1 MSLVKRIL
9 AAIALSFS
17 PIIVAAP
24 IAAAQGTNVVVI
36 DQSKIMRDSAA
47 GKDIRTKLQG
57 IGQSIERE
65 LQPTATSLQNEG
77 QALDAKAQGK
87 TQQAILADQALTAEI
102 TAYARKAQQFEQR
115 SQIAAQELA
124 LTERKAWSD
133 FFVAL
138 RPVLREVVEERGA
151 QLMVDR
157 SNSVY
162 TDPAI
167 DVSDLVISK
176 LDAATPTISV
186 VRQKIPTQPAQAA
199 AAQ

>member
-1 MSLVKRIL
+1 MSPIKSML
-9 AAIALSFS
+9 AAIAFSFGTVA
-17 PIIVAAP
+17 IAAP
-24 IAAAQGTNVVVI
+24 IATAQGTNVVVI
-36 DQSKIMRDSAA
+36 DQNKIMRDSAA
-47 GKDIRTKLQG
+47 GQDIRTKLQG

-77 QALDAKAQGK
+77 QALDTKAQGK

-115 SQIAAQELA
+115 GQIAAQELA
-124 LTERKAWSD
+124 LTERKAWND

-138 RPVLREVVEERGA
+138 RPVLKEVVDERGA
-151 QLMVDR
+151 QLMIDR
-157 SNSVY
+157 ANSVY

-176 LDAATPTISV
+176 LNARTPTIAV
-186 VRQKIPTQPAQAA
+186 VRQKMPTQPAQP